1 MSKVHLIGYIQ
12 MVRDK
17 DAFEFM
23 PARQNR
29 EEED

>member
-1 MSKVHLIGYIQ
+1 MSNVHILDTFK

-17 DAFEFM
+17 DGFEFM